1 LYICYLYTNRCS
13 CHRVSVVLIFLIC
26 ISMHVVPYLFGCWGG
41 GLKVRYVA
49 LRCICLC
56 ALTIGKPTYY
66 SCRSDNQTIT
76 NYTTHYDNSFAQS
89 SFLHFDF
96 AEIRVPVQYNLLRNV
111 THFLENL
118 LCCVVLPSFLPTY
131 TCALIVGYCV
141 NFIKLVK
148 SCYIS

>member
-1 LYICYLYTNRCS
+1 
-13 CHRVSVVLIFLIC
+13 
-26 ISMHVVPYLFGCWGG
+26 MHLKACCPVFVWLLGG
-41 GLKVRYVA
+41 GVKSKIRSLKVHMSVRVNYWE
-49 LRCICLC
+49 
-56 ALTIGKPTYY
+56 PTYY

-96 AEIRVPVQYNLLRNV
+96 AEIRVPVQYNLLRNA

-118 LCCVVLPSFLPTY
+118 LCCVVLCCPTFLPTY